1 MGKGLVDPLI
11 ALVIITRASAFV
23 VRRSSGVS
31 IKELFEGRGAVRS
44 HCHEPFS
51 EMRGQA
57 VIAQQLPQMSLRR
70 HMRHLDRGAAAVEMV
85 LVLPVLLA
93 ILIGIIDFSR
103 IYNGEIQLSQA
114 AREGARIAAMG
125 TLADFSSSD
134 AITRAGA
141 ALSNPAFQGNAPS
154 VSVDVVNSAGSVIK
168 SGAVCTD
175 STNLARVTITIPYN
189 KIMWGPGTLTQT
201 AVMRCAG

>member
-1 MGKGLVDPLI
+1 MDPLI

-23 VRRSSGVS
+23 VRRSSGAS
-31 IKELFEGRGAVRS
+31 IKGLFEGRGTVQS
-44 HCHEPFS
+44 HFREPFS

-70 HMRHLDRGAAAVEMV
+70 HMRHLDRGVAAVEMV
-85 LVLPVLLA
+85 FVLPVLLA

-125 TLADFSSSD
+125 DLAGFRVSD
-134 AITRAGA
+134 ATTRAGA
-141 ALSNPAFQGNAPS
+141 ALSNPAFEGNAPS
-154 VSVDVVNSAGSVIK
+154 FSVDVVKSDGSPFALN
-168 SGAVCTD
+168 AVCTD
-175 STNLARVTITIPYN
+175 STNLARVTITIPYT
-189 KIMWGPGTLTQT
+189 KIMWGPDTLTQT